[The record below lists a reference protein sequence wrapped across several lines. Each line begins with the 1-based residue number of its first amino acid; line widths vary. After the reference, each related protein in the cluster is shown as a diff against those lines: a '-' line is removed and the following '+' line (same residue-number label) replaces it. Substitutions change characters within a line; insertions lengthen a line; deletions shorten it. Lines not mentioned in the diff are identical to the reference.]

1 MIPTGGVGIE
11 QAFRTVNLPRLGQ
24 EEVDVVFVGSL
35 VAEWIE
41 AANEL
46 GVVLATAYPEGWC
59 ALHSEAIP

>member
-1 MIPTGGVGIE
+1 VIPTGGVGIE

-41 AANEL
+41 A
-46 GVVLATAYPEGWC
+46 LATAYPEGWC
-59 ALHSEAIP
+59 ALPSEAIP